1 MLRLP
6 PPIWTMIYLGLTA
19 GVGWAIGWPQ
29 PTWAPWH
36 DLVGMAIFVAG
47 GVPPILAFRTFRL
60 AGNNIDPLAETNSDL
75 ITQGPYAFSRN
86 PMYLGLVVIALGAAI
101 WVGVW
106 PMLAAPLAA
115 FLTANFVHIP
125 FEEAKL
131 RRQFGPA
138 FDAYAHRVR
147 RWI

>member
-6 PPIWTMIYLGLTA
+6 PPIWTMIFLAVTA
-19 GVGWAIGWPQ
+19 GIGWAIGWPQ
-29 PTWAPWH
+29 PSWAPWH
-36 DLVGMAIFVAG
+36 DWVGMAIFFAG
-47 GVPPILAFRTFRL
+47 GVPPILAFRTFRQ
-60 AGNNIDPLAETNSDL
+60 AGNNIDPLAETNSGV
-75 ITQGPYAFSRN
+75 ITRGPYALSRN

-106 PMLAAPLAA
+106 PMLAAAPAV